1 MQSSTSQH
9 FPYVRRR
16 RSPSR
21 RRRLLSSPPPL
32 SILCRCCLKLIS
44 TLPLTNQYHF
54 YLFTLLVILELCIQN
69 TTSSSL
75 SPKKLQ
81 NHTVKRHKA
90 FQESNITQWEYEKI
104 ELSATEV
111 CLLYRLSKGKMF
123 LAIGDMVHGKLTFHL
138 LSLDLHQTQKSSCP
152 LMAILIGLMGSC
164 GGTKKVGYL

>member
-1 MQSSTSQH
+1 M
-9 FPYVRRR
+9 
-16 RSPSR
+16 
-21 RRRLLSSPPPL
+21 
-32 SILCRCCLKLIS
+32 
-44 TLPLTNQYHF
+44 
-54 YLFTLLVILELCIQN
+54 LLVVLEPCIQN
-69 TTSSSL
+69 TISSSL

-104 ELSATEV
+104 ELSATEL

-152 LMAILIGLMGSC
+152 LMATLIGLMRG
-164 GGTKKVGYL
+164 